1 MLHILSLGEELFRLR
16 LCLASKQI
24 VLSLSQLCVMQ
35 SMLVQVVLLCHRS
48 PVFRVSLSRIHP
60 EPHARRRGGT
70 DVRVLMPSRRVK
82 VLTEGRNSEIRTTNS
97 DNTEAYNENMLP
109 KGRIM
114 DCTMHSRLRDNIICL
129 EARHDLKT
137 R

>member
-70 DVRVLMPSRRVK
+70 DVRVLMPSRREK

-97 DNTEAYNENMLP
+97 DIY
-109 KGRIM
+109 RSI
-114 DCTMHSRLRDNIICL
+114 
-129 EARHDLKT
+129 
-137 R
+137 